1 MFVSNYNQDFIT
13 NKNVKLT
20 VTLNTCLIKETKILS
35 IRGSKTTEESQ
46 KFCVTLS
53 LQGQP
58 QCQVVM
64 FRNYDFTFRHADSP

>member
-20 VTLNTCLIKETKILS
+20 VTRNPCLIKETKILS

-46 KFCVTLS
+46 KFCVPLS
-53 LQGQP
+53 LQGAAAVP
-58 QCQVVM
+58 G
-64 FRNYDFTFRHADSP
+64 RHVQKLRFNFPSC